1 MQSSGPPDNPRSL
14 PARLRTSAASPR
26 KRSHVVPSERVRL
39 NGGHARLRTIS
50 RSDVPD
56 PSRRTCRTRPP
67 PERRSPEARAP
78 RALTPV
84 WATVASH
91 GMTSEVASACDVLP
105 GPGPHPLAG
114 WRLQRDVGEPQARCR
129 RRRRQD
135 LAGGKVKPSRT
146 QGTRAPGMTGDDSR
160 SSTWLTVVTGTP
172 RFWIRCGRS
181 RRSHSETCLGRVRPL
196 LHARAAG
203 DAGGRRDGRPRCEL
217 GADRSRH
224 RCSATTWT
232 TPAAACRAQ
241 ATSRERTR
249 GWGRCRTTG
258 VRRRPWRCLR
268 EARRSTPGEAARRP
282 PSTSRGGG
290 AQARHQ
296 RLRGRAAASGRPAC
310 GTCAFACG
318 RRPVSVKHPRVSSD
332 RSCGSSER
340 PIPSM

>member
-1 MQSSGPPDNPRSL
+1 
-14 PARLRTSAASPR
+14 
-26 KRSHVVPSERVRL
+26 
-39 NGGHARLRTIS
+39 
-50 RSDVPD
+50 
-56 PSRRTCRTRPP
+56 
-67 PERRSPEARAP
+67 
-78 RALTPV
+78 
-84 WATVASH
+84 
-91 GMTSEVASACDVLP
+91 MTSEVASACDVLP

-129 RRRRQD
+129 WRRRQD
-135 LAGGKVKPSRT
+135 LAGGKVKPPCT
-146 QGTRAPGMTGDDSR
+146 QGTRAPGMTGDGSR
-160 SSTWLTVVTGTP
+160 SSTWLSVVTGTP

-181 RRSHSETCLGRVRPL
+181 RRSHSETRLGRVRPL
-196 LHARAAG
+196 LRDARAAG

-217 GADRSRH
+217 RRTGP
-224 RCSATTWT
+224 ATVLGHNLDDD
-232 TPAAACRAQ
+232 ASCGLQAQ
-241 ATSRERTR
+241 ATSGERTR